1 MLKVKIFTNGDV
13 VTGVYQ
19 LKPRHHPISSFFS
32 TMTLLHLSLRLS
44 AWYRHLAS
52 RRRTLGTGQVRTYIT
67 ARSPSN
73 IPEIKVDRTWASVAD
88 RDIACW

>member
-1 MLKVKIFTNGDV
+1 MLKVKIFTSGDV

-19 LKPRHHPISSFFS
+19 LNLRHHPISSFFS

-52 RRRTLGTGQVRTYIT
+52 RRRTLCTGQVRTYIT
-67 ARSPSN
+67 ARSPSR
-73 IPEIKVDRTWASVAD
+73 IPEIEVDRTWASVAD